1 MAAPWYRHHSRQAAW
16 RGYECFLAMKRHG
29 EKQRNLKQA
38 MRVLHVYTLDLH
50 MSRIYKW
57 TYIEVIGVNKEC

>member
-1 MAAPWYRHHSRQAAW
+1 
-16 RGYECFLAMKRHG
+16 
-29 EKQRNLKQA
+29 